1 MFSFKCHLTRRLIYL
16 NEKFLHATPIRTY
29 SDFNKNKK
37 SKPEPETTTI
47 STPATKKKSQLKS
60 FSFIE
65 VKPDSFQPVIDK
77 PRNTFRNSIE
87 QTPEQ
92 NIQHYIILQKMIK
105 LEGEYQ
111 HSLPDE
117 LYVGIYKVEDA
128 EKVRIAL
135 VPCMTRPGVLYECFN
150 HN

>member
-1 MFSFKCHLTRRLIYL
+1 MLHKLVSFFTKYFQNDKVKNGPNSLEELL
-16 NEKFLHATPIRTY
+16 LQFDQPIHP
-29 SDFNKNKK
+29 K
-37 SKPEPETTTI
+37 
-47 STPATKKKSQLKS
+47 TK
-60 FSFIE
+60 
-65 VKPDSFQPVIDK
+65 
-77 PRNTFRNSIE
+77 
-87 QTPEQ
+87 EQ

-135 VPCMTRPGVLYECFN
+135 VPCLTRPGVLYECFN
-150 HN
+150 RN